1 MNVKERLVQKL
12 KKMIGAFADF
22 ELADGTIVQAET
34 LAVNEPLFVVSSE
47 GLIPAPD
54 GEHQLKDNRIVTV
67 ASGIITEIKELTDLG
82 TQKAEMSEEEKK
94 KEEMAEEEKRE
105 EMATAIVETM
115 AEQFKRLD
123 AKFTKEI
130 ISNKAKLAELQKK
143 YDALS
148 VKFSAINGK
157 TTEANPNQDKVE
169 VVETKNSFVERF
181 NEMKKLI

>member
-1 MNVKERLVQKL
+1 MNFRKKL
-12 KKMIGAFADF
+12 EEKFRKLLGAFADF

-34 LAVNEPLFVVSSE
+34 LAVNEPIMVVTSE
-47 GLIPAPD
+47 GLIPAN
-54 GEHQLKDNRIVTV
+54 GELQMKDNRIVV
-67 ASGIITEIKELTDLG
+67 AQAGIITEIKELTDLG
-82 TQKAEMSEEEKK
+82 TQKREMSEEEKK

-115 AEQFKRLD
+115 AEEFKRLD

-169 VVETKNSFVERF
+169 VVETKNSFLERF
-181 NEMKKLI
+181 NELKNLI

>member
-34 LAVNEPLFVVSSE
+34 LAVNEPIMVVTSE
-47 GLIPAPD
+47 GLIPAN
-54 GEHQLKDNRIVTV
+54 GELQMKDNRIVV
-67 ASGIITEIKELTDLG
+67 AQAGIITEIKELTDLG
-82 TQKAEMSEEEKK
+82 TQKAEMSEEDKK

-157 TTEANPNQDKVE
+157 ATEANPNQDKVE
-169 VVETKNSFVERF
+169 VIETKNSFVERF